1 MDKSKKTVIFGTLAA
16 IVIIVAVVSLLNRS
30 VKSALPDAPVEAV
43 TAEEPA
49 TVGDA
54 DTLYIGEPVEVPTAA
69 PADSSSPEEYILSM
83 MGADTIRI
91 DTTNL
96 VDYFAIEE

>member
-30 VKSALPDAPVEAV
+30 TKSALPDAPVEAV
-43 TAEEPA
+43 TTEEPA
-49 TVGDA
+49 AVGDV
-54 DTLYIGEPVEVPTAA
+54 DTLYIGEPAEASAAA

-91 DTTNL
+91 DTANL